1 MNVKMKYENVYKFY
15 GMTRVLDKF
24 NLEIY
29 DGEFLVVLGPSG
41 TGKTTLL
48 RVTVGIEELTQGKI
62 TIDGVDVSKYP
73 PDKRN
78 IAMVFQNYALYPNMT
93 AYQNIAF
100 PLKMAKKPKN
110 EIKRKVEEIAETL
123 KIAEVLNKNI
133 TLLSGGQKQRVALA
147 RALVRDPKVFLLDE
161 PLSNLDA
168 RVRVVARG
176 ELKKIQKELG
186 HTFVY
191 VTHDQSEAGSMA
203 DRVAILRSGKIEQIG
218 TYEELLNESHST
230 WVGDF
235 IGDHPMNFI
244 SGKTLGLSGHTIGF
258 RDSWVSE
265 GTGNLTGTVE
275 LCVLG
280 EESYHVQCLVDGV
293 KGDADVRD
301 ESLINQEIAS
311 REGFVSSTLSLRSYK
326 KYNIGEH
333 IRFGLN
339 RYNVYDENG
348 KLVECVNPA

>member
-1 MNVKMKYENVYKFY
+1 M
-15 GMTRVLDKF
+15 
-24 NLEIY
+24 
-29 DGEFLVVLGPSG
+29 
-41 TGKTTLL
+41 
-48 RVTVGIEELTQGKI
+48 
-62 TIDGVDVSKYP
+62 
-73 PDKRN
+73 
-78 IAMVFQNYALYPNMT
+78 
-93 AYQNIAF
+93 
-100 PLKMAKKPKN
+100 
-110 EIKRKVEEIAETL
+110 
-123 KIAEVLNKNI
+123 
-133 TLLSGGQKQRVALA
+133 
-147 RALVRDPKVFLLDE
+147 
-161 PLSNLDA
+161 
-168 RVRVVARG
+168 
-176 ELKKIQKELG
+176 
-186 HTFVY
+186 
-191 VTHDQSEAGSMA
+191 
-203 DRVAILRSGKIEQIG
+203 
-218 TYEELLNESHST
+218 
-230 WVGDF
+230 VGDF

-301 ESLINQEIAS
+301 GSLINQEIAS
-311 REGFVSSTLSLRSYK
+311 RDGFVSSTLSLRSYK

>member
-15 GMTRVLDKF
+15 GKTRVLDKF

-48 RVTVGIEELTQGKI
+48 RVTVGIEEMTQGKI
-62 TIDGVDVSKYP
+62 IIDDEDVSKYP
-73 PDKRN
+73 PDRRN

-100 PLKMAKKPKN
+100 PLKMAKKSKP

-123 KIAEVLNKNI
+123 KIAEVLEKNI

-147 RALVRDPKVFLLDE
+147 RALVRDPKIFLLDE

-218 TYEELLNESHST
+218 TYEELLNESKST

-244 SGKTLGLSGHTIGF
+244 SGKKIGLRGHTIGF

-265 GTGNLTGTVE
+265 GTGNLTGTDRKSV
-275 LCVLG
+275 V
-280 EESYHVQCLVDGV
+280 
-293 KGDADVRD
+293 
-301 ESLINQEIAS
+301 
-311 REGFVSSTLSLRSYK
+311 
-326 KYNIGEH
+326 
-333 IRFGLN
+333 
-339 RYNVYDENG
+339 
-348 KLVECVNPA
+348 

>member
-1 MNVKMKYENVYKFY
+1 MKYENVYKFY
-15 GMTRVLDKF
+15 GKTKVLDKF

-48 RVTVGIEELTQGKI
+48 RVTVGIEEMTQGKI
-62 TIDGVDVSKYP
+62 IIDGEDVSRLP

-100 PLKMAKKPKN
+100 PLRMAKKPKT

-123 KIAEVLNKNI
+123 KIAEVLEKNI

-147 RALVRDPKVFLLDE
+147 RALVRDPKIFLLDE

-218 TYEELLNESHST
+218 TYEELLNESQST

-244 SGKTLGLSGHTIGF
+244 SGNKIGLKGHTIGF

-265 GTGNLTGTVE
+265 GTGNLSGTVE
-275 LCVLG
+275 LCVMG
-280 EESYHVQCLVDGV
+280 EESYHVQILLDGV
-293 KGDADVRD
+293 KDSDGILPAD
-301 ESLINQEIAS
+301 QEIGTMD
-311 REGFVSSTLSLRSYK
+311 GFAGSTLSLRSSK

-339 RYNVYDENG
+339 RYNVYDESG
-348 KLVECVNPA
+348 KLVECVKPS